1 MHDIRLPRA
10 GYGATQVGRDQT
22 ARDRR
27 DNKVA
32 SGNVLR
38 NRKRFVSEKLDL
50 PGGEQ
55 ILFGSVDGEA
65 MVVDDWWELNE
76 RARRDRLSSRMN
88 RTPMTL
94 IPTNKRVVFY
104 QARDMLFRDR
114 MAEIPLSELVDVTFD
129 VYTEADKN
137 GKRIIFSLATFV
149 AEERSGYPSVMFRTE
164 ISDLYTFNAE
174 RRVILT
180 GICQEVG
187 IHLSDMTDYQAI
199 AKSGIPEALAD
210 ASQEMYEDMR
220 QNGEPPQPLE
230 AEDSEESQPT
240 PEPGFGRKPT
250 PQGQPQMTGPI
261 LADYGQGSR
270 DQSDPMQSEFEPAP
284 PAEEPQDAA
293 GDRHDDGDYRSS
305 ASKGKPKG
313 KGRRK
318 PSKTGDYRSSDATG
332 SHRRPDTTGDYRRPE
347 KKDGR
352 HKSGKAGDHRRPDTT
367 GDYRRPDTTGDYR
380 KPDTTGDYRRPSGD
394 K

>member
-1 MHDIRLPRA
+1 M
-10 GYGATQVGRDQT
+10 
-22 ARDRR
+22 
-27 DNKVA
+27 
-32 SGNVLR
+32 LR

-55 ILFGSVDGEA
+55 ILFGSVDGEV

-114 MAEIPLSELVDVTFD
+114 MAEIPLSELVDVMFD
-129 VYTEADKN
+129 VYTEADKH
-137 GKRIIFSLATFV
+137 GKRIIFALATFV

-187 IHLSDMTDYQAI
+187 IHLSDMADYRAI
-199 AKSGIPEALAD
+199 AESGIPEALAD
-210 ASQEMYEDMR
+210 ASQEMYEDMQ

-230 AEDSEESQPT
+230 EEVPEATQPA
-240 PEPGFGRKPT
+240 PSFGRKPES
-250 PQGQPQMTGPI
+250 QGQQPQMTGPI
-261 LADYGQGSR
+261 LANYGQGSR
-270 DQSDPMQSEFEPAP
+270 NQSDPMQSEFEPAP
-284 PAEEPQDAA
+284 PAEEKNVSDSRPDV
-293 GDRHDDGDYRSS
+293 GDYRSS
-305 ASKGKPKG
+305 SSKTKAKT
-313 KGRRK
+313 KARKRRK
-318 PSKTGDYRSSDATG
+318 PSKTGDYRKSDADG
-332 SHRRPDTTGDYRRPE
+332 SRRKPDTTGDYRRPE
-347 KKDGR
+347 KSEDR
-352 HKSGKAGDHRRPDTT
+352 SNPGKT
-367 GDYRRPDTTGDYR
+367 GDYRRPDVTGSRR
-380 KPDTTGDYRRPSGD
+380 KPDTTGDYRRPSGS